1 MASKDPALERRRVRL
16 ALRTFRNDAQLNQP
30 DVAERL
36 SWSPS
41 KVIRIEGGSVGVSV
55 TDLRALLDLYGVRD
69 EETRRRL
76 EESTR
81 ASRRP
86 PWWSEYRDVVGSQFA
101 VYLGF
106 ESAANV
112 LSAYDPT
119 FVPGLLQTEQY
130 TRALL
135 DGRGPET
142 KVDAIVRLRAERQ
155 RRYLHEAAGPRLRF
169 LVDEAALRRWIGGP
183 ETMRAQ
189 LEQLKS
195 AARLAHVDLSV
206 VPFTLGAHSVLRNG
220 AIALTFND
228 DDDVLFVEG
237 PNGALT
243 TRDDQE
249 AVVDYLEKF
258 ERSRTDAESG
268 DAAVAFIDEVL
279 EQYPS

>member
-16 ALRTFRNDAQLNQP
+16 ALRAFRNDAQLNQP

-76 EESTR
+76 EEATR

-86 PWWSEYRDVVGSQFA
+86 PWWSEYRDAVGPQFA

-106 ESAANV
+106 ESAADV

-135 DGRGPET
+135 DGRQPEA
-142 KVDAIVRLRAERQ
+142 KVDASVRLRAER
-155 RRYLHEAAGPRLRF
+155 RRRLVREAGGPRLRF

-195 AARLAHVDLSV
+195 AARLPHVDLSV
-206 VPFTLGAHSVLRNG
+206 VPFTLGAHPVLRNG

-258 ERSRTDAESG
+258 ETSRTDAESG